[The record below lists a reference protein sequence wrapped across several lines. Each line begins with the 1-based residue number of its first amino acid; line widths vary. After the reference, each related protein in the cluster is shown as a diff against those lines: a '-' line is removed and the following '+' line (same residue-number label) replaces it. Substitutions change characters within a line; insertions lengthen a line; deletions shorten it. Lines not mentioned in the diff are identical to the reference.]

1 MIKKI
6 LFLALTTF
14 FYSFASGQIVFPYET
29 DCIQN
34 FTLEAKTIQG
44 NNQRVDD
51 IIITWDFS
59 ETSNIQNLELTFQI
73 QPLNACWEGLE
84 GTNRSEARTI
94 KITNFS
100 EHITGSQKL
109 EYNDLNCKCIKWKA
123 IIVDPTTNCETKTD
137 WQFTSFL

>member
-1 MIKKI
+1 MIKKL
-6 LFLALTTF
+6 LFLAFTTF
-14 FYSFASGQIVFPYET
+14 VYSFASGQIVFPNTT

-34 FTLEAKTIQG
+34 FSLEATTAQG
-44 NNQRVDD
+44 DNQRVDD
-51 IIITWDFS
+51 IVLSWDFS
-59 ETSNIQNLELTFQI
+59 ETTTVQNLEVTFKI
-73 QPLNACWEGLE
+73 QPLNGCWNGLD
-84 GTNRSEARTI
+84 GTNRSEERII

-100 EHITGSQKL
+100 EQLTGSQKL